1 MVDHIAVFTDR
12 RCPGGVSLQP
22 QTEVWPRRS
31 ADLREGLEAADAAV
45 EELGRLRVQVAAQ
58 FAETVEGQQLV
69 GFGFHAVGLQ
79 YGDRLLDQRRI
90 ETGVHVVHAE
100 AQAIAQHDGGTDVGG
115 DHALFNDAVSAA
127 ALFGND
133 LQHVAF
139 FTQHEAVVRAIF
151 KHQRMLVAPGVA
163 RVANAF
169 QQGYL
174 LCDGVARRLP
184 AGNAFQPVGHF
195 VVYQLGFGFD
205 LGGEELNIFAQRAVG
220 GDGHAAS
227 QHLAALV
234 RAQRAQVVRQ
244 IARQHRDVEARQV
257 VGEGAHAGDIVQ
269 LAALLDVGGR
279 IGDGDGQLQR
289 TVAVVGHVQRIV
301 HVFGAGAVDG
311 DEFER
316 GQIFTRRRG
325 GRFAESQHLR
335 RLFFQVVTRQRHPP
349 RGEMVFTVG
358 DKLGQIGVEAAIA
371 FQRMTAHFRHRPVAG
386 LEVVGQLTHRAAR
399 NRLFQQRMIGHDGQ
413 TVVALLHAADKA
425 RQERLDQG
433 FRLGDFALFL
443 GVQGGDNAIPVH
455 DFLHVRRRNEVTF
468 LTVYFKKAKAFLSPF
483 HDAFNAR
490 GLRVKLLF
498 KLRQQRVILKHIVQ

>member
-1 MVDHIAVFTDR
+1 MLMISELFPQRIRALGFALVYSLGVAIFGGFAQAGDHAAGFHAHFGDGDLQGVALAVNHFTLDLHGAGFLAALHLVAHRVNKRCRDEGNGAVVQQAHAQAAAGHVDDLGVEAGIGTGLVLQEASVQPVADVALRHAVEAAALRQLYRHVILRFFRRLLVDDRLQQAMVDHIAVFTDR

-22 QTEVWPRRS
+22 QTEVWPRRG

-100 AQAIAQHDGGTDVGG
+100 AQAIAQHDGGADVGG

-127 ALFGND
+127 ALLGND

-195 VVYQLGFGFD
+195 VVHQLGFGFD
-205 LGGEELNIFAQRAVG
+205 PRGKEVGIVSQAAIRHYSDATHQRRTP
-220 GDGHAAS
+220 D
-227 QHLAALV
+227 V
-234 RAQRAQVVRQ
+234 RAQRADIIRQ
-244 IARQHRDVEARQV
+244 FARQHRDVKARQI
-257 VGEGAHAGDIVQ
+257 VGEGASGGQLVEFAAGGNVSGR
-269 LAALLDVGGR
+269 VGN
-279 IGDGDGQLQR
+279 GDGQGQLAFCQLFNI
-289 TVAVVGHVQRIV
+289 QRIV
-301 HVFGAGAVDG
+301 HIFGAGAVDG
-311 DEFER
+311 DK
-316 GQIFTRRRG
+316 
-325 GRFAESQHLR
+325 
-335 RLFFQVVTRQRHPP
+335 VQR
-349 RGEMVFTVG
+349 
-358 DKLGQIGVEAAIA
+358 
-371 FQRMTAHFRHRPVAG
+371 
-386 LEVVGQLTHRAAR
+386 
-399 NRLFQQRMIGHDGQ
+399 
-413 TVVALLHAADKA
+413 
-425 RQERLDQG
+425 
-433 FRLGDFALFL
+433 
-443 GVQGGDNAIPVH
+443 
-455 DFLHVRRRNEVTF
+455 
-468 LTVYFKKAKAFLSPF
+468 
-483 HDAFNAR
+483 
-490 GLRVKLLF
+490 
-498 KLRQQRVILKHIVQ
+498 